1 MNQRPFVRKMIY
13 LGLIAALLVPLSLL
27 SMPARRGNSQEA
39 GSKGGVLAQLRDK
52 NRLSQSSLGEIDPTS
67 ETIKLVTLGLRGVA
81 TFALQNKAKQYEL
94 KEDWTKLKATLE
106 QITKLEPN
114 FPSVWENQAWN
125 LSHNISAQFDDYHDR
140 YFWHI
145 EGARFLQDGIRHND
159 TAPRLE
165 WYLGWIISYKL
176 GRADEHLQ
184 FRRLFREDTDFN
196 GKRKIEDR
204 DNWLVGREFHL
215 AAEEMAERIEGRGV
229 NNPLMFYYRA
239 PMCRLDY
246 AQALEEEG
254 VLDEKAGAAWDQA
267 LTDWIEFGKREL
279 GNPDMSERIDDV
291 PLVKQQIED
300 LNKRLAELPPGDV
313 PNKLKAEKRKQLAD
327 AEIAALDKDVATRTP
342 DEVQL
347 ANTAQQKLI
356 VHSDEFEKAVDREY
370 RDEARKISE
379 STGQLATRLVR
390 LESNRD
396 NVNYDYWKTRCEMER
411 KADTLEARRLT
422 NQAQHAYQDLSDL
435 QGAKVLYDQAFAKWD
450 EVLKQFPSL
459 RTNTIINED
468 MMIIIRKYRVLLDKL
483 DIKELPKDF
492 PLQDIIN
499 AHPTGQ

>member
-52 NRLSQSSLGEIDPTS
+52 NRLSQANLGEIDPTS
-67 ETIKLVTLGLRGVA
+67 ETIKLVTLGLRGIA
-81 TFALQNKAKQYEL
+81 TFALENKATEYKL

-106 QITKLEPN
+106 QITKLQPN
-114 FPSVWENQAWN
+114 FPSVWENEAWN

-140 YFWHI
+140 YYWHI
-145 EGARFLQDGIRHND
+145 EGARFLQDGIRHNE

-215 AAEEMAERIEGRGV
+215 AAEDMAARHEGRGV

-239 PMCRLDY
+239 PMCRIDY
-246 AQALEEEG
+246 AEALEEEG
-254 VLDEKAGAAWDQA
+254 VLDEKAGAAWDVA
-267 LTDWIEFGKREL
+267 LRDWIEFGKRDL
-279 GNPDMSERIDDV
+279 GTPDQSERMDDIPIV
-291 PLVKQQIED
+291 RQQIED
-300 LNKRLAELPPGDV
+300 LYKQLGELPPGDV
-313 PNKLKAEKRKQLAD
+313 PNKLRAEKRAKLAD
-327 AEIAALDKDVATRTP
+327 KEIASLEKAPDSRTL

-347 ANTAQQKLI
+347 ATMAEQKLALGA
-356 VHSDEFEKAVDREY
+356 DEVEKAVDREH
-370 RDEARKISE
+370 RDEARKISTKVDDLKTRLTKLE
-379 STGQLATRLVR
+379 ATR
-390 LESNRD
+390 D
-396 NVNYDYWKTRCEMER
+396 HVNYDYWKTRCEMER
-411 KADTLEARRLT
+411 RPDTLEARRLT
-422 NQAQHAYQDLSDL
+422 TQADHAYKVDNDLL
-435 QGAKVLYDQAFAKWD
+435 AAQKLYDQAFAQWD
-450 EVLKQFPSL
+450 AVLKEFPTL
-459 RTNTIINED
+459 RRNTIVNED
-468 MMIIIRKYRVLLDKL
+468 MMVLIRKYRVLLDKL
-483 DIKELPKDF
+483 EIRELPKDF
-492 PLQDIIN
+492 PLQDIIT